1 MDRDSASIQA
11 CTKRCATISKKKY
24 KRGFREAVALQN
36 LFECKRGMAQ
46 FVFSGSALTS
56 TSCIGRACG
65 FCGRFVFLF
74 GEFCDG
80 VHAFVCGIVCGSLIF
95 VTPVG
100 GTIDAICRAPL
111 ENVDHDVYISSCCGE
126 CVSDGQHLL
135 AVRIVCAT
143 NARVG
148 WRQAIVSY
156 GCISQTHSC
165 APLWCACASVLF
177 YVFVFASMC

>member
-1 MDRDSASIQA
+1 MQA
-11 CTKRCATISKKKY
+11 RHGALCVQRERINQYVVHWARVRVLRT
-24 KRGFREAVALQN
+24 FR
-36 LFECKRGMAQ
+36 
-46 FVFSGSALTS
+46 
-56 TSCIGRACG
+56 
-65 FCGRFVFLF
+65 FLF